1 MTSPR
6 VSVLMTAFNREEY
19 IAAAIDSVLA
29 QTFTDFELVIVDDV
43 STDATLAIARA
54 YEARDPRVRVV
65 VNASNLGDYPNRNR
79 AASLARGEFLK
90 YHDSDDVM
98 YPHCLQTMVQALG
111 EEPRAD
117 FALTTSRAWAGGPT
131 PMLLT
136 PRMCYAREYLG
147 EGMFHGGPACA
158 LFRRAAFERLG
169 PFPLHGTISDFHFWL
184 QACRRAYVLLVA
196 GDLFWYRVHEGQS
209 MLSAAGKRDRAAHE
223 GVAWAALFHPDCPL
237 TGDDLEQARRNRL
250 TGVVRRA
257 IRDALTGDPR
267 FAVARLRATGAR
279 PWDWVRYVGRRRI
292 DYSAGTPSIA
302 ATRRE
307 PVVRA

>member
-6 VSVLMTAFNREEY
+6 ISVLMTAFNRQDY
-19 IAAAIDSVLA
+19 IADAIESVLG
-29 QTFTDFELVIVDDV
+29 QTFTDFELLIVDDR
-43 STDATLAIARA
+43 SADGTLAVARA
-54 YEARDPRVRVV
+54 YEARDSRVRVA
-65 VNASNLGDYPNRNR
+65 VNPENLGDYANRNR

-98 YPHCLQTMVQALG
+98 YPHCLQTMVQALVA
-111 EEPRAD
+111 EPRAD

-136 PRMCYAREYLG
+136 PRMCYAREFLG

-158 LFRRAAFERLG
+158 LFRRASFERLG
-169 PFPLHGTISDFHFWL
+169 PFPLRGTISDYHFWV

-196 GDLFWYRVHEGQS
+196 GDLFWYRVHDGQS
-209 MLSAAGKRDRAAHE
+209 MLSPAGRRDRAAQE
-223 GVAWAALFHPDCPL
+223 GAAWAALFHPDCPL
-237 TGDDLEQARRNRL
+237 GGDELEQARRNRL

-257 IRDALTGDPR
+257 LRDLLTGDPR
-267 FAVARLRATGAR
+267 FALDRLRATGAR
-279 PWDWVRYVGRRRI
+279 PRDWVRYVGGRRI
-292 DYSAGTPSIA
+292 DHSAGTPAVES
-302 ATRRE
+302 TRRE